1 MCFHYFRLVSLTL
14 KISWY
19 HFFPLKTSRNRETR
33 HSLCHI
39 FGNRNRSSE
48 TGGAEKKSATVNQC
62 SSQLEV
68 QKLTVDGG
76 AVGLVRRSPSNVGL
90 HTRVRSQLAI
100 LCWLTAIKNVDYA
113 KSPLTTSSYLSCA
126 DNLCDQ
132 APRYRN
138 QHWFLKSFF
147 KMGTSRPLF
156 HLF

>member
-1 MCFHYFRLVSLTL
+1 MKLVILFGTFL
-14 KISWY
+14 ATEIGVPK
-19 HFFPLKTSRNRETR
+19 PEAPKKNRQLST
-33 HSLCHI
+33 
-39 FGNRNRSSE
+39 N
-48 TGGAEKKSATVNQC
+48 VP
-62 SSQLEV
+62 SQLEV